1 MCIRDRSYND
11 AQAKVKSL
19 TDTYKSQLLADA
31 ENYSQNKQNTKA
43 IEAIDQIISVLGSSE
58 ELEELKEKYTKLK
71 SEEYVKIVVEDKS
84 ETPMDSSNW
93 IFSNYV
99 NFVFL
104 ITNNSDK
111 PIVGVEGILTINDL
125 FGKKIISMGCD
136 FTGNTIDPGAS
147 YRESDL
153 SFECNQFMDD
163 HMKLFNTRFEDL
175 DVYKRQDYFFTG
187 TERFTGEQI
196 GVV

>member
-1 MCIRDRSYND
+1 MSVSYTH
-11 AQAKVKSL
+11 L
-19 TDTYKSQLLADA
+19 
-31 ENYSQNKQNTKA
+31 
-43 IEAIDQIISVLGSSE
+43 
-58 ELEELKEKYTKLK
+58 
-71 SEEYVKIVVEDKS
+71 
-84 ETPMDSSNW
+84 
-93 IFSNYV
+93 
-99 NFVFL
+99 
-104 ITNNSDK
+104 

-175 DVYKRQDYFFTG
+175 QFIYDITSIVFSDGST
-187 TERFTGEQI
+187 I
-196 GVV
+196 DP